1 MLSVSNFSITH
12 RHSLRFL
19 GLVLYQLLFF
29 FFGQIKGVVLE
40 PERCH
45 FCKSYSFS
53 ASLNSIQIPF
63 RRMLNVEMSLETR
76 SHLF

>member
-19 GLVLYQLLFF
+19 GLVLYQLFFF

-45 FCKSYSFS
+45 FPKSYSLLLSFS
-53 ASLNSIQIPF
+53 QLDSDSL
-63 RRMLNVEMSLETR
+63 
-76 SHLF
+76 